1 MRIQTSAKCGP
12 ATVQDLSRP
21 HRHLYPLWGKR
32 YGRTETEIA
41 RMDSHYLDNWHFAA
55 TPRHVSYICRA
66 SELTFKYVQCTPLVA
81 VAARFGIGRDF
92 WINLPLTI
100 AGYIPGSSFHRC
112 YRLATHPDSS
122 YEGHVHNLYV
132 QVCNP
137 LHFGWITTLPRHC
150 D

>member
-1 MRIQTSAKCGP
+1 MDQLQSKIYPALIAISTLCGENVMIAQKRKSHGWTAVIWIIGTLLP
-12 ATVQDLSRP
+12 
-21 HRHLYPLWGKR
+21 PLG
-32 YGRTETEIA
+32 TFLT
-41 RMDSHYLDNWHFAA
+41 FAGH
-55 TPRHVSYICRA
+55 P
-66 SELTFKYVQCTPLVA
+66 ELTFKYVQCTPLVA

-100 AGYIPGSSFHRC
+100 AGYIPGSSFRRC
-112 YRLATHPDSS
+112 YRLATHADPS
-122 YEGHVHNLYV
+122 YEGHVHNFYV